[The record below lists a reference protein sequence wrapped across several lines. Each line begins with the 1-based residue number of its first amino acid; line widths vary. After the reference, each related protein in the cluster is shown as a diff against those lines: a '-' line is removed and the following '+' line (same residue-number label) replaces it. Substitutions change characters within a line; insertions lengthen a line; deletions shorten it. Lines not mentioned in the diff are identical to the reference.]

1 MIEARARSDRPALA
15 DVHKLLICAV
25 ISLVAHAVFARVLEL
40 LPAQPI
46 AAAPRKIEVRVVERK
61 PEPPPEL
68 PAVREPARVPAPP
81 VPPPPTPAPP
91 RPRAPTPHA
100 APSPPP
106 APTPPSEPKPA
117 PPTPANDEPVFD
129 VSMSSTS
136 TAGNGPQVGAGGGVR
151 GGTGSGGA
159 GNATAPASGDRG
171 RQTSEPVP
179 DYAVTTL
186 PVPQGRCFGQ
196 YTDDARKA
204 GVEGTVVLD
213 LVIGEDGRV
222 RDVDVTSRLG
232 HGLDQAAVA
241 ALRACRFTPG
251 EKDGQRVAVRV
262 RGFKVRFALS
272 DAQ

>member
-1 MIEARARSDRPALA
+1 MTDAR
-15 DVHKLLICAV
+15 KLLICAA
-25 ISLVAHAVFARVLEL
+25 ISLAAHAVFARVLDL
-40 LPAQPI
+40 LPEQPI
-46 AAAPRKIEVRVVERK
+46 AAAPRKIEVRVVTR
-61 PEPPPEL
+61 PPAPVPDL
-68 PAVREPARVPAPP
+68 PAVPEPAPVPQPPVPQPP
-81 VPPPPTPAPP
+81 VPPPPVPQ
-91 RPRAPTPHA
+91 RLRAPLPHA
-100 APSPPP
+100 APSPAP
-106 APTPPSEPKPA
+106 APTPPAEPKPA
-117 PPTPANDEPVFD
+117 PPTPANEEPVFD

-136 TAGNGPQVGAGGGVR
+136 QAGNGPQVSAGGGGVR

-171 RQTSEPVP
+171 RQTSEPLP

-186 PVPQGRCFGQ
+186 PLPQGRCFGQ

-222 RDVDVTSRLG
+222 RDIDIISRLG

-272 DAQ
+272 DAP